1 MPCVQ
6 FLSICNYRKHSAYGF
21 SMACVHD
28 SLKKAVASGKACLLI
43 EHWGVSAATATKQY
57 SNKSSDSLELSS
69 LTHTSE

>member
-1 MPCVQ
+1 
-6 FLSICNYRKHSAYGF
+6 
-21 SMACVHD
+21 MACVHD